1 MNDTNKSS
9 NSDVYEDEAEKAFY
23 SEILQHARERLY
35 SSSSGWDFIV
45 QRIKDDL
52 EFSSGKQWDDATA
65 KMRDGR
71 PSLVLD
77 KTKKFVD
84 KVTGAYRNNPPGI
97 NVSPKRDASMATA
110 EAYECYIRN
119 VITQPASRAAIE
131 TAGEHAA
138 ICGYGWI
145 HLNYDYESE
154 KSFDLV
160 PYLVRIDDPRAI
172 RIDRASVEADGS
184 DAMWGFRL
192 LRMDISEAKEKYG
205 EDVSAWD
212 AIPQQYTDQW
222 VDDQQI
228 ILAQYWWIDEVEDT
242 LAKCLLV
249 NGTSKTYFMSEIE
262 SDQSIS
268 MQIQSIINQ
277 RPAKRKVC
285 NYAFLSGAG
294 VIETREW
301 PSCDIPLVPV
311 YGRQTWQDDRQFYSG
326 LIRPLM
332 DAQRLINYYSSTI
345 AEVTALSPRVPFIIA
360 EGQDEGYESDWQLYT
375 IKNLPTLKYRPVSLN
390 GTAVP
395 PPSRSS
401 QVGDLSPLLQALTV
415 TTQDLTDIS
424 GIYEASLGQDSNQKS
439 GVAIREAS
447 KNSDQVVAL
456 FGDNLKRSV
465 VRVSQMIVNMMPNI
479 ISEDQTLKLRHEDNS
494 EFLIKHSKTSPQ
506 MEKKLGMDE
515 EEIIDFTSGCFDIS
529 IESGSSYST
538 RRQETSAAMMEL
550 MNALP
555 DIQRAAI
562 APEAVA
568 SQDWVGSERL
578 AKILR
583 LTLPPDLQA
592 SDDEEKEIDPQAKSL
607 LDGMKNEITIL
618 NQETHEKDLKLTEM
632 QDAIKQ
638 LTLAV
643 ENTQMSDAT
652 KERIADKKNY
662 TDLLLKQMDVGSQED
677 IAAARELFKKNIE
690 DDKRDHEAAKTRLD
704 AAMKMAD
711 QFLDGHSMNRG
722 EKSPNHAVIDTS
734 LPRTD
739 V

>member
-1 MNDTNKSS
+1 
-9 NSDVYEDEAEKAFY
+9 
-23 SEILQHARERLY
+23 
-35 SSSSGWDFIV
+35 
-45 QRIKDDL
+45 
-52 EFSSGKQWDDATA
+52 
-65 KMRDGR
+65 
-71 PSLVLD
+71 
-77 KTKKFVD
+77 
-84 KVTGAYRNNPPGI
+84 
-97 NVSPKRDASMATA
+97 
-110 EAYECYIRN
+110 
-119 VITQPASRAAIE
+119 
-131 TAGEHAA
+131 
-138 ICGYGWI
+138 
-145 HLNYDYESE
+145 
-154 KSFDLV
+154 
-160 PYLVRIDDPRAI
+160 
-172 RIDRASVEADGS
+172 
-184 DAMWGFRL
+184 
-192 LRMDISEAKEKYG
+192 
-205 EDVSAWD
+205 
-212 AIPQQYTDQW
+212 
-222 VDDQQI
+222 
-228 ILAQYWWIDEVEDT
+228 
-242 LAKCLLV
+242 
-249 NGTSKTYFMSEIE
+249 MSEIE
-262 SDQSIS
+262 FDQSIS

-277 RPAKRKVC
+277 RPSKRKVC

-311 YGRQTWQDDRQFYSG
+311 YGRQTWQDNRQFYSG

-375 IKNLPTLKYRPVSLN
+375 VKNLPTLKYRPVSLN
-390 GTAVP
+390 GVAVP

-401 QVGDLSPLLQALTV
+401 QVGDLAPLLQALTV

-506 MEKKLGMDE
+506 IEKKLGMDE

-529 IESGSSYST
+529 IESGASYST

-632 QDAIKQ
+632 QDVIKQ
-638 LTLAV
+638 LTLSV

-690 DDKRDHEAAKTRLD
+690 DDKRDHEASKIRLD
-704 AAMKMAD
+704 AAMKIAD

-722 EKSPNHAVIDTS
+722 EKSPNHVVMDTS